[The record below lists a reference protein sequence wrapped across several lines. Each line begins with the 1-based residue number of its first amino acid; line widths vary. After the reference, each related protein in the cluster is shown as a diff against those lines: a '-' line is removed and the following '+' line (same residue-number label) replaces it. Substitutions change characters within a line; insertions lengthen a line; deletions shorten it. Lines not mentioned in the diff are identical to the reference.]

1 MEPLRAEQIVGNW
14 ASVLLPIQPDE
25 SIDFAR
31 LADEVERLVA
41 FRVNGIYTNGSAGEF
56 YAQSEE
62 EFDRISSM
70 VADRC
75 QGAGMPFQIGAAH
88 PCAQT
93 ALSRIRR
100 ARLLRPGTIQVILS
114 DWMPLSDE
122 EVIACL
128 QRFAEAADP
137 VGLVLYNPP
146 HAKRVLPPP
155 LYGVLRRAVPSLVG
169 LKVLGGDE
177 AWYAAMREH
186 AAGLSLFTAGHY
198 LASGLRLGSS
208 GAYSNIACLHP
219 GGAQRWYEQMRT
231 DPAGALDLEKRIE
244 RFLIEQLQP
253 VRERYGL
260 SGPATDKL
268 WAAIGAWAD
277 VGTRVRWPYRSVPQA
292 EADRLRPIACALL
305 PELLG

>member
-100 ARLLRPGTIQVILS
+100 ARLLRPGAIQVILS

-137 VGLVLYNPP
+137 VGLVL
-146 HAKRVLPPP
+146 
-155 LYGVLRRAVPSLVG
+155 
-169 LKVLGGDE
+169 
-177 AWYAAMREH
+177 
-186 AAGLSLFTAGHY
+186 
-198 LASGLRLGSS
+198 
-208 GAYSNIACLHP
+208 
-219 GGAQRWYEQMRT
+219 
-231 DPAGALDLEKRIE
+231 
-244 RFLIEQLQP
+244 
-253 VRERYGL
+253 
-260 SGPATDKL
+260 
-268 WAAIGAWAD
+268 
-277 VGTRVRWPYRSVPQA
+277 
-292 EADRLRPIACALL
+292 
-305 PELLG
+305 